1 MQVSWINPEDVA
13 ALAESL
19 RQPVRQPA
27 PAAQPLPEPPAEP
40 LVVENPPLP
49 VPAGVPVPDL
59 AAFREK
65 LQSIRDKAVSA
76 GLLNATAVV
85 APPFTPPPAPAPVFT
100 PAPASAIPA
109 EIPPSPAPETLSAA
123 RAFQSEQALR
133 WAAPAPAPVSPEV
146 AEPPVV
152 APSYQTPA
160 AETELASSASPDTF
174 SEPETPAFPS
184 PPPVAENAVFPT
196 APEDTPAPVQPF
208 FEAVPEPVAAE
219 VPAGSFD
226 SIPEPQQ
233 PEVPVSPAATVK
245 ERLEAYAQWAN
256 QKWGAQELLIVDEFG
271 DLLWGPPKK
280 SGLVLSTMMAW
291 NAAIRA
297 SAQAASGVVQT
308 RQQMLPA
315 GESLTLIPCS
325 TRLGLLQIALVKA
338 QAPWENETASL
349 RETLQQVMDAHG

>member
-1 MQVSWINPEDVA
+1 MQVSWINPEDVT

-19 RQPVRQPA
+19 REPVRPA
-27 PAAQPLPEPPAEP
+27 TPAAQPLPEPPAEA

-49 VPAGVPVPDL
+49 VPAGTPAPDL

-65 LQSIRDKAVSA
+65 LQSIRDKAISA
-76 GLLNATAVV
+76 GLLSAAAAEAPAAVPAWAQ
-85 APPFTPPPAPAPVFT
+85 APVFIPAPAPVT
-100 PAPASAIPA
+100 AA
-109 EIPPSPAPETLSAA
+109 EIPASPPPETISAA

-133 WAAPAPAPVSPEV
+133 WTASAPLPPEVVPSAEVSSVEPEAEPAPAFSAVPASFAPPEDSSFS
-146 AEPPVV
+146 
-152 APSYQTPA
+152 APSSVE
-160 AETELASSASPDTF
+160 ET
-174 SEPETPAFPS
+174 
-184 PPPVAENAVFPT
+184 AVFPT
-196 APEDTPAPVQPF
+196 AVEEVAAPAETAPAPEPVIADVPVSPF
-208 FEAVPEPVAAE
+208 DNVPEPQA
-219 VPAGSFD
+219 
-226 SIPEPQQ
+226 
-233 PEVPVSPAATVK
+233 EVPVSPAATVK
-245 ERLEAYAQWAN
+245 ERLEAYARWAG

-297 SAQAASGVVQT
+297 SAQAASGVVQI

-338 QAPWENETASL
+338 QAPWENETVSL